1 MIAASLQKTPFA
13 ALSRPVSGVRGKTI
27 ILTVP
32 GSPKGAKENL
42 EAVINVLPHAIDL
55 VRGGTGANVHT
66 RLDNQKANNNIDESE
81 HQFVHHTK
89 HEHHHHKHECDIT
102 RSFLSDPPSG
112 PGK

>member
-1 MIAASLQKTPFA
+1 MSKKNFLYFTIQAIEPLLQKTSSGITHAMIASSLQKTPFA

-55 VRGGTGANVHT
+55 VKGGTGENVH
-66 RLDNQKANNNIDESE
+66 LHAQKTSSGGGESG
-81 HQFVHHTK
+81 HQCVQ
-89 HEHHHHKHECDIT
+89 
-102 RSFLSDPPSG
+102 
-112 PGK
+112 